1 MGLVLHT
8 LILGIQVKLVRIMF
22 GPIVSNNTLILCIQ
36 LGYKVASRQLVYILS
51 PCHAVTTL
59 QVNGLTLRTLLSS
72 QTKFSIYSV
81 LHKVFLMAAPP
92 SPSTSIIFQAH
103 LGLLN
108 GAVLALIFPV
118 LDTYIMPGEVNH

>member
-1 MGLVLHT
+1 M
-8 LILGIQVKLVRIMF
+8 
-22 GPIVSNNTLILCIQ
+22 SNNTLILCIQ

-51 PCHAVTTL
+51 PCHAVTAL
-59 QVNGLTLRTLLSS
+59 QVNRLLTLRILPPS
-72 QTKFSIYSV
+72 QKKFSIYSV

-92 SPSTSIIFQAH
+92 SLSTSIIFQAH

-108 GAVLALIFPV
+108 GAVVALIFPV

>member
-1 MGLVLHT
+1 M
-8 LILGIQVKLVRIMF
+8 
-22 GPIVSNNTLILCIQ
+22 SNNTLILCIQ

-59 QVNGLTLRTLLSS
+59 QVNGLTLRILPPS
-72 QTKFSIYSV
+72 QKKFSIYSV
-81 LHKVFLMAAPP
+81 LHKVYLLAAPH
-92 SPSTSIIFQAH
+92 SPSKSIIFQAH

-108 GAVLALIFPV
+108 GAVVALIFPV